1 LHHESAL
8 SGSVFSL
15 DLKLAEV
22 SPHERYKL
30 LIGLV
35 IPRPIAWISTR
46 SQNGVANCAPFS
58 FFNVFSEDPPLCVIG
73 INPRS
78 DGALKHSLKNIRR
91 TGEFVVNLVDE
102 ASANAMHVSSREFGE
117 DESEFE
123 HAGLTEAPSLLVEHP
138 RIAEAAAC
146 LECRVERLLHISGTR
161 ELVLGEILLVHAR
174 EGIIDPATKRI
185 SEELYRPVGRLFANR
200 YCTTRQRFD
209 LPGELPK

>member
-1 LHHESAL
+1 M
-8 SGSVFSL
+8 
-15 DLKLAEV
+15 DLTLAEL
-22 SPHERYKL
+22 PRLERYKL

-46 SQNGVANCAPFS
+46 SQNGIANCAPFS